1 MRETFVRILNY
12 ALKQGYTQDQIAEM
26 CGLSVSTIWR
36 IRKHRYK
43 PSSGTIEKMQ
53 KVFPDWNK

>member
-1 MRETFVRILNY
+1 MRETFVSILNY
-12 ALKQGYTQDQIAEM
+12 ALEQGYTQDQIAEM

-36 IRKHRYK
+36 IRKKKYK

-53 KVFPDWNK
+53 KVFPNWNK